1 MFNFQSTV
9 PLRKTGPYAQKETEG
24 MFGKT
29 YELPKVNPND
39 GSFMPKCAPGPCAEY
54 SYHYDQ
60 KGNRQ
65 STCIRFAE
73 PTRVP
78 QKENWFAESP
88 EKNRKSCAYN
98 AQPVGLFSSNRPTYS
113 VYWNDKGAEIKE
125 SKFTNNSIIG
135 GKKRNTRRKVL
146 KRRSTR
152 SNRK

>member
-1 MFNFQSTV
+1 MFSLQSTT

-24 MFGKT
+24 MFGKS

-39 GSFMPKCAPGPCAEY
+39 GSFMPTCAPGPCSEY
-54 SYHYDQ
+54 SYHYDS

-73 PTRVP
+73 PSRVP
-78 QKENWFAESP
+78 KKENWFAESP
-88 EKNRKSCAYN
+88 DQNRKSCAYN
-98 AQPVGLFSSNRPTYS
+98 AQPVGLFSSNKPTYY
-113 VYWNDKGAEIKE
+113 VYWDSNGAEIKE
-125 SKFTNNSIIG
+125 SKFTNTKSG
-135 GKKRNTRRKVL
+135 GKKRNTRKKML